1 MKNIQMERFQGHGAN
16 IQINR
21 FHPSNR
27 FQQIDWE
34 FLNYFGKFQRFD
46 PEILLPGFAENLRPG
61 KRKTFCREENV
72 GHVLGFAPA
81 QGAQLIGQD
90 IPPVIDARVKRRFPK
105 ISVVKRH
112 IVDEIDLEGCLALAG
127 QDPDEGVGSGS
138 QNESDTAA
146 AEDFQGFRDL
156 LSKIRGLIDEQI
168 DVIGIA
174 MMEVISAERR
184 SAREIKRGLRL
195 SDQR

>member
-1 MKNIQMERFQGHGAN
+1 MKNIHMERFQGHGAN

-21 FHPSNR
+21 LHPFNR

-90 IPPVIDARVKRRFPK
+90 IPPVIDAGVKRHFPK

-138 QNESDTAA
+138 QNECDTAA

-174 MMEVISAERR
+174 MMEVMSAERR
-184 SAREIKRGLRL
+184 SAREIKSGLRL

>member
-1 MKNIQMERFQGHGAN
+1 MKNIQMERFQGRGAT

-21 FHPSNR
+21 LHPFNL
-27 FQQIDWE
+27 FQQIDRE
-34 FLNYFGKFQRFD
+34 IVNYFGKFQRFD

-72 GHVLGFAPA
+72 GHVLGLAPA
-81 QGAQLIGQD
+81 QGAQLVGQD
-90 IPPVIDARVKRRFPK
+90 IPPVIDAREKRPCPK

-112 IVDEIDLEGCLALAG
+112 VVDEIDLEGCLALAG

-138 QNESDTAA
+138 QLECDPAA
-146 AEDFQGFRDL
+146 AEDLQGFRDL
-156 LSKIRGLIDEQI
+156 LAKIRGLIDEQI
-168 DVIGIA
+168 EVVGIA
-174 MMEVISAERR
+174 MMEVMSAERR